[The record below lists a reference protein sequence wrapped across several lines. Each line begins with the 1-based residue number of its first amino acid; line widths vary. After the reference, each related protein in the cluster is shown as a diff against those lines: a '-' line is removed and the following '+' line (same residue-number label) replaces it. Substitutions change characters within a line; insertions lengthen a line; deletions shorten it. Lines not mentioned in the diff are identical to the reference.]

1 MRRFGLERLRRSD
14 KLGLQLPAIL
24 AVVSFVPA
32 YGSQSAPCQC
42 GSISECACAGAGEA
56 CGFGADVRCAL
67 WFIPEIDVFQ
77 IFCSCGSMVEF
88 VVGVERRQGGVR
100 RG

>member
-1 MRRFGLERLRRSD
+1 MRRFGLERLRLSD

-24 AVVSFVPA
+24 AVVSFAPA
-32 YGSQSAPCQC
+32 YGSQSGPCQC
-42 GSISECACAGAGEA
+42 GSISECACAGAGEVCDLGDA
-56 CGFGADVRCAL
+56 LRCAV
-67 WFIPEIDVFQ
+67 WFISKVDVLQ